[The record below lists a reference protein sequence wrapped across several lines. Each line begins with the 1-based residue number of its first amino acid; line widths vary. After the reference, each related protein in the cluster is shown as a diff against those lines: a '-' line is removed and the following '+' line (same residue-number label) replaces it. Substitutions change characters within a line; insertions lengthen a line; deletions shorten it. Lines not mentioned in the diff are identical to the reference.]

1 MTAGAV
7 VVLDP
12 DARDGWSA
20 ELWAAIAPA
29 YAAVL
34 THPFVTGLGDGTL
47 PGEAFTHY
55 VVQDAHY
62 LGDYGR
68 ALATL
73 AGRAPTAFDV
83 GVLARHAA
91 GTVEVEMGLHGGLLA
106 EVGIDA
112 VALAAAAI
120 GPTTHAYT
128 RHLLG
133 VVHGGSF
140 AEGLAAVL
148 PCYWIYARVGQVLV
162 ERGSNDPR
170 YRRWIETYAG
180 EEFASV
186 VAEVLD
192 LVDRTGPTLT
202 HDQRASARTEAER
215 SARYEHMFFEAA
227 LRQERWPS

>member
-1 MTAGAV
+1 MSVASAA
-7 VVLDP
+7 LDP
-12 DARDGWSA
+12 NDRDGWST
-20 ELWAAIAPA
+20 ELWAAMEPA

-34 THPFVTGLGDGTL
+34 AHSFVAGLGDGTL

-73 AGRAPTAFDV
+73 AGRAPTAYDV
-83 GVLARHAA
+83 AVLARHAA
-91 GTVEVEMGLHGGLLA
+91 GAVEVEMGLHGGLLE
-106 EVGIDA
+106 EVGIGADD
-112 VALAAAAI
+112 LEAAAV

-133 VVHGGSF
+133 AVHGGSF

-148 PCYWIYARVGQVLV
+148 PCYWIYARVGQALV
-162 ERGSNDPR
+162 ERGSSDPR
-170 YRRWIETYAG
+170 YQRWIETYAD
-180 EEFASV
+180 EEFAGV

-192 LVDRTGPTLT
+192 LVDRTGATLT
-202 HDQRASARTEAER
+202 HDQRVSARAEAEH
-215 SARYEHMFFEAA
+215 SARYEWMFFDAA
-227 LRQERWPS
+227 LRQERWLS